1 MSELS
6 RLRWLCRRGMKEL
19 DVVMTL
25 YLDARYEIASEV
37 EKESFKHLLD
47 MQDPDLYALLLG
59 QEISPNND
67 IQSLVVTLRTLKS
80 PR

>member
-19 DVVMTL
+19 DVVMTQ

-59 QEISPNND
+59 QEICPNND
-67 IQSLVVTLRTLKS
+67 IQSLVVTLRTLKN

>member
-19 DVVMTL
+19 DVVMAQ
-25 YLDARYEIASEV
+25 YLDDCYEVASEV
-37 EKESFKHLLD
+37 EKESFKQLLD

-59 QEISPNND
+59 QTICPNND
-67 IQSLVVTLRTLKS
+67 IQSLVVTLRTLKK